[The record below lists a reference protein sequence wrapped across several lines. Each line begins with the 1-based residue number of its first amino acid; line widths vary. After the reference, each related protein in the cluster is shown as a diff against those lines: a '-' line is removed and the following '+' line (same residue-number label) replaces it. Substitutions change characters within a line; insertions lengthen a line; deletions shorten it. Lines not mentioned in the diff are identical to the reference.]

1 MNERVITVDGRAH
14 QSTRAAVLVLMA
26 TLVAVMLIG
35 CNKMDGSS
43 TKPTRLSPPS
53 WIIGTW
59 GESTGNLTWTF
70 SLDNAVHRGTTISAT
85 VNFKD
90 VEKSTPGSVSES
102 AKSSSV
108 YELTLDVGSSTGVY
122 RFERRGADEM
132 DYTISGSGV
141 DIGPI
146 EMTRQ

>member
-1 MNERVITVDGRAH
+1 MNGRAH
-14 QSTRAAVLVLMA
+14 QSSRAAVLVLMA

-59 GESTGNLTWTF
+59 GDSGDTLTWAF
-70 SLDNAVHRGTTISAT
+70 SADNAVHRGKTISAT

-90 VEKSTPGSVSES
+90 LEQSVPGSVSET
-102 AKSSSV
+102 ANSSTV
-108 YELTLDVGSSTGVY
+108 YELTLTESSTAVGVY
-122 RFERRGADEM
+122 RFERQSPTELH
-132 DYTISGSGV
+132 YSISSSGV
-141 DIGPI
+141 DIGPLAL
-146 EMTRQ
+146 TRQ